1 MTGTIV
7 HLGATERVIL
17 MQPAADAVAAE
28 VERLGAS
35 KVFLLASGHLQRETE
50 EIRRMEAAL
59 GVRHAVT
66 HVGIRPH
73 VPLGDVIEAANA
85 AREAGVD
92 LIVAVGG
99 GSVIDASKLIVVA
112 LKHDL
117 RRPNAFAA
125 FQTQLAANGEVVTP
139 AFESPDIGIVCVP
152 TTLSGGEFSAIA
164 GGTDEQARLKSI
176 YEHRRMAPIS
186 IVLDPAIT
194 RHTPEWLWLS
204 TGIRAVDHAVETL
217 ASFHSNYFCDGIADS
232 ALRLL
237 ADGLARAKADPTD
250 LDARAQCQVGAWQA
264 MIPITAGVPMGG
276 SHAIGHILGGTCNV
290 AHGHTSCVMSPH
302 VLEWNLPVNAERQ
315 RRISA
320 CMGEPDRPAHEL
332 VDALIRQL
340 GMPRTLREVGVEA
353 EMLPLIAE
361 HTLKDV
367 WARSNARP
375 LTKSEDVLTIL
386 QLALH

>member
-1 MTGTIV
+1 M
-7 HLGATERVIL
+7 LG
-17 MQPAADAVAAE
+17 QPAADAVAAE
-28 VERLGAS
+28 AERLGAR

-50 EIRRMEAAL
+50 EIRWIEAAL
-59 GVRHAVT
+59 GARHAVT

-73 VPLGDVIEAANA
+73 VPLGDVIEAADA
-85 AREAGVD
+85 ARNADVD
-92 LIVAVGG
+92 LIVTVGG
-99 GSVIDASKLIVVA
+99 GSVIDASKLMLLA

-117 RRPNAFAA
+117 RVPDAFAS
-125 FQTQLAANGEVVTP
+125 FRTRVAATGEVIVPT
-139 AFESPDIGIVCVP
+139 FEEPDIGIVCVP

-164 GGTDEQARLKSI
+164 GGTDEQAKLKSI

-186 IVLDPAIT
+186 VVLDPAIT

-204 TGIRAVDHAVETL
+204 TGIRAVDHAVEAL

-237 ADGLARAKADPTD
+237 ADGLPRAKADPTD
-250 LDARAQCQVGAWQA
+250 LDARARCQVGAWQS

-276 SHAIGHILGGTCNV
+276 SHAIGHILGGTFNV
-290 AHGHTSCVMSPH
+290 AHGHTSCVMAPH

-320 CMGEPDRPAHEL
+320 CMGAPDRPAHEL
-332 VDALIRQL
+332 VHALIRQL

-375 LTKSEDVLTIL
+375 LTRSEDVLSIL
-386 QLALH
+386 QMALH